1 MTTYYQFT
9 QGTPVKNIKIRLP
22 WKSLLWSSQAWRGPT
37 AEYHC
42 HNIHH
47 TSAWPSDKAPLL
59 SLGRG
64 TEQQI
69 NKMQMAWITPKKD
82 SGHDWSSTGVAG
94 LKADNH
100 PSNLFCVRSE
110 VLARPLLL
118 FAQGN
123 YWFIYFYLHAFFM
136 LEVLFTI
143 SPENIYIGPTNQR
156 FRYIQ
161 DMLWENILRRVRKGC

>member
-1 MTTYYQFT
+1 MEIFT
-9 QGTPVKNIKIRLP
+9 LELSSMKESNCRVSFSQHPPHL
-22 WKSLLWSSQAWRGPT
+22 SLAFCQ
-37 AEYHC
+37 
-42 HNIHH
+42 N
-47 TSAWPSDKAPLL
+47 PLL

-69 NKMQMAWITPKKD
+69 NKMQMAQITPRKG
-82 SGHDWSSTGVAG
+82 SGHDWGSTGVAG

-100 PSNLFCVRSE
+100 PSHLFCVRSE

-123 YWFIYFYLHAFFM
+123 YWFIYFYLHPFFM

-143 SPENIYIGPTNQR
+143 SPENIYIGPAIQR
-156 FRYIQ
+156 FRYFQ